1 MAKKSQGKEGW
12 TSGRAL
18 NIGRRPRL
26 LEAAAGSPMGR
37 GRRRGHG
44 AAQQQRKQF
53 QAKPH
58 LDAFLYFPLQPKFQ
72 ELAWFTQFPPSLEA
86 SLKLRRK
93 LLFTWS
99 SVRVIHLQAS
109 WKSPH
114 RTPGWMG
121 QQREAGYPSR
131 LSIQAKDRQSQQ
143 QGQGHSVTWIV
154 FADSHS
160 ESQFYWF
167 LSPVFFKFASTFHPI
182 VSSMDPQYLLP
193 KYYFFPLSLQNM
205 VKSLKINHDPSNS
218 QR

>member
-1 MAKKSQGKEGW
+1 MQVY
-12 TSGRAL
+12 

-44 AAQQQRKQF
+44 AAQQQRKQS

-72 ELAWFTQFPPSLEA
+72 ELAWSTQFPPSFEA

-121 QQREAGYPSR
+121 QQREAGYPVR
-131 LSIQAKDRQSQQ
+131 LSIQAKDRRSQQ

-167 LSPVFFKFASTFHPI
+167 LSPVFFKFASAFHSI
-182 VSSMDPQYLLP
+182 VSSMDPQYTHFPEVERPTGVKHLLQI
-193 KYYFFPLSLQNM
+193 YILRFFVQWF
-205 VKSLKINHDPSNS
+205 VKSS
-218 QR
+218 REMEGWYWT